1 MPLQNEL
8 KKKEPFDSL
17 EQEVMLNLLRT
28 NDLVQIEF
36 TRLFRDHGLMSSS
49 QYNILRILRGEGAP
63 MTTLDIAKR
72 TITVVP
78 GITGLVDRL
87 QEKGLVSRRRCG
99 NDRRRV
105 YVEITSEGLSLLA
118 RLDQPLL
125 NLHKEVAQH
134 LTKAELVQLK
144 ELLEKIRQRCP
155 LGKRL

>member
-8 KKKEPFDSL
+8 MKKEPFDSL
-17 EQEVMLNLLRT
+17 EQEVVLNLLRT
-28 NDLVQIEF
+28 NDLIQIEF

-49 QYNILRILRGEGAP
+49 QYNILRILRGEGGP

-87 QEKGLVSRRRCG
+87 QEKGLVTRRRCG

-105 YVEITSEGLSLLA
+105 YVEITSAGLDLLSK
-118 RLDQPLL
+118 LDEPL
-125 NLHKEVAQH
+125 NQLHKDVVGEM
-134 LTKAELVQLK
+134 TRAELLQLNH
-144 ELLEKIRQRCP
+144 LLEKLRAQCP
-155 LGKRL
+155 LEKRI